1 MRFIC
6 FVFIFFSIQVFGQ
19 DRLIRINYD
28 NDYFSAT
35 DRYYTQGVRLEI
47 IAPAFKKLPIQFLF
61 IKPKVNSQSFVGVA
75 IERDGFTPSGIR
87 IDSIP
92 IGNRPYAGTM
102 FLSNFYI
109 SMNELN
115 LTRITSQVD
124 IGIIGPVVGGKEE
137 QAGIHGAIGD
147 LLPLGWQYQI
157 ANDLIFN
164 YSAIYEKG
172 IFNKSHF
179 IVTSYTQARL
189 GTLYTD
195 LSLGTMV
202 RVGLMNNYFSNI
214 GITKH
219 SSSRKFQLYGFAK
232 ANGKVV
238 GYNATMQG
246 GLFSNSIYTLPAS
259 SINRWVAQGF
269 LGIVVAYKRFQLEYT
284 KAYLSPEYKNGFAH
298 GWGHCN
304 ISFCF

>member
-1 MRFIC
+1 MRIVCLF
-6 FVFIFFSIQVFGQ
+6 FIFLSIQSFGQ
-19 DRLIRINYD
+19 DRLIRFNYD

-47 IAPAFKKLPIQFLF
+47 ITPIFKKLPIQFLF
-61 IKPKVNSQSFVGVA
+61 IKPKNSSKSFAGIA

-92 IGNRPYAGTM
+92 VGNRPYAGTM
-102 FLSNFYI
+102 FLSNFHI

-115 LTRITSQVD
+115 LTRVTSQVD
-124 IGIIGPVVGGKEE
+124 IGIMGPAVGGKEE

-157 ANDLIFN
+157 ANDLILN
-164 YSAIYEKG
+164 YTAIYEKG
-172 IFNKSHF
+172 LINKNHF
-179 IVTSYTQARL
+179 LVTGFTQARL

-195 LSLGTMV
+195 LSIGTMV
-202 RVGLMNNYFSNI
+202 RVGFMNNYFSNI
-214 GITKH
+214 GISKQV
-219 SSSRKFQLYGFAK
+219 SSRKFQLYGFAK
-232 ANGKVV
+232 ANGKAV

-259 SINRWVAQGF
+259 SINTMVAQGF
-269 LGIVVAYKRFQLEYT
+269 LGLVVAYKRFQLEYT
-284 KAYLSPEYKNGFAH
+284 KAYLSPEYENGFAH